1 MTAEPVLEP
10 DRRTTPPA
18 AASDGSAHAVP
29 ETAAAGPP
37 RGRRANP
44 IDLNAA
50 FDSFEQLWSPRIVA
64 RVNDYDIRIAKVAGE
79 HVWHAHSDTDE
90 FFLVLA
96 GTLHITMRDEPGGGE
111 RVVVM
116 NRGEVFVVPRGVEHR
131 PASPA
136 GASILLVE
144 PTGTLSVGD
153 CHDALPGHVE
163 ATTGHA
169 LA

>member
-1 MTAEPVLEP
+1 M
-10 DRRTTPPA
+10 
-18 AASDGSAHAVP
+18 
-29 ETAAAGPP
+29 
-37 RGRRANP
+37 
-44 IDLNAA
+44 
-50 FDSFEQLWSPRIVA
+50 WSPRVVA

-96 GTLHITMRDEPGGGE
+96 GTLHITMRDAPGGGE
-111 RVVVM
+111 RVVILH
-116 NRGEVFVVPRGVEHR
+116 RGEILVVPRGVEHR

-153 CHDALPGHVE
+153 RHDPLPDHVE